1 MSTDNNANKDIEFIG
16 EEEKAKQLKKKN
28 RRRKLE
34 RMLSKNNV
42 KLIAFAAAAIVI
54 LLAAGIAVG
63 SMLGKE
69 AEPVSGEQTDT
80 ADRELAMETESET
93 TPQIP
98 LEENAYPEVNSLL
111 TTYYEALSQGDVE
124 TIKTI
129 SIDSFT
135 REKELAIEKR
145 SDYIEAYNDLN
156 CYTKQGPDEGSY
168 VVYASYMLKFTE
180 LDAEVPGV
188 SPFLVLTQADGTMK
202 LCISNVDEEQ
212 KEYLEEISV
221 QDDVVYL
228 MNSVQVKFNET
239 QEDNEGMKEFLNQM
253 IIDVEAEVGEILT
266 AEAAATQQP
275 SDTQEELTPSG
286 TLVEATDVVNIR
298 SSDSEQADRI
308 GKAQIGDKFT
318 LLEEKPNGWS
328 KIDYEGTEAYI
339 KTEFLKAEGAEEEEQ
354 EADNSQSGQ
363 ETVSTDIPASG
374 TVIVADTVNVRE
386 SANASAE
393 RIGVCYKGEKLEILQ
408 KQADGW
414 TKVKFNGKTGYVKTD
429 VLKIEE

>member
-16 EEEKAKQLKKKN
+16 EEEKAKQQRKKN
-28 RRRKLE
+28 RRKKLE
-34 RMLSKNNV
+34 RMLNKNNS

-54 LLAAGIAVG
+54 LLAAGIVVG

-80 ADRELAMETESET
+80 ADRELALETESET
-93 TPQIP
+93 TPQVP

-111 TTYYEALSQGDVE
+111 ATYYEALSQGDVE
-124 TIKTI
+124 TIKSI

-135 REKELAIEKR
+135 REQELAIEKR
-145 SDYIEAYNDLN
+145 SDYIESYNDLD
-156 CYTKQGPDEGSY
+156 CYTKQGPQEGSY

-266 AEAAATQQP
+266 AEAAAAQQP
-275 SDTQEELTPSG
+275 DDTQEEQTPSG

-328 KIDYEGTEAYI
+328 KIDYKGTEAYI
-339 KTEFLKAEGAEEEEQ
+339 KTEFLKAEGAEEEEP
-354 EADNSQSGQ
+354 EDDDSQTTQGM
-363 ETVSTDIPASG
+363 VSTDIPASG
-374 TVIVADTVNVRE
+374 TVVVADTVNVRE

-393 RIGVCYKGEKLEILQ
+393 RVGVCYKGEKLEILQ